1 METKSIYA
9 RYNSSSDL
17 IPSNSVWSQN
27 QPKIK
32 RIFQMHA
39 CDNKISLQELINF
52 CKRCLLVPEFI
63 SIPEIKQLYTK
74 YMINH
79 KLIFKSETSPILT
92 LKQFEDILQLIAL
105 HSIEGNKDLNNKLN
119 EFFVYIKEP
128 IKSLYKQNLITMQL
142 SDLEEDSLNYSARHT
157 YQSKIYEPLQDKPSK
172 RHKNESVI
180 DCNID
185 LALRVLSM
193 SSNIPDTMIIT
204 NTDSSLIPTPRLSF
218 CPINKNTSHSSYSNE
233 EHIPDNKTNSF
244 ENVNRKTSGD
254 NINDSNDSLEENRNN
269 ADDIEELKEFVAIE
283 KKLKVPEEQLNHNKN
298 IKTLVPSKQVDIQE
312 LVEKKRNVKRNSKSA
327 RRSIIGNSPKP
338 NLNSSR
344 LKKENTEL
352 DSSKK
357 INERIN
363 SVATIPRSARTTKS
377 SINSHLFKIIKGKP
391 PKGKTKLNPEETNNT
406 INLKNLKAESNVD
419 KDQVKIVQNLAKDLV
434 HDSSDKRLFGIE
446 TNKVTSKDYKKP
458 WIDKRNI
465 CSNIKSSIESVSD
478 KSKEGDI
485 ENMIVFY
492 RKRIFSNIFLRR
504 IIFMQW
510 YNHTLNKSS
519 KVQIFIAKAN
529 HKIKLHY
536 FFTLKRLAH
545 QSKDNKKKGIGALH
559 TFIKKRVRN
568 CLLIITKH
576 NNKEKAIKMALLAT
590 VILTTSKSSLNRTK
604 KYIIQKLTTKHSK
617 EEYIKLL
624 NTFNTL
630 KNVIQNWSQIV
641 KLPFP

>member
-1 METKSIYA
+1 MEIKHQQLSTPH
-9 RYNSSSDL
+9 NSSSDL
-17 IPSNSVWSQN
+17 MPPNSVWSQN
-27 QPKIK
+27 KPKIK
-32 RIFQMHA
+32 KIFQMHA
-39 CDNKISLQELINF
+39 CDNKVSLQELVKF
-52 CKRCLLVPEFI
+52 CKRCLLVPELI
-63 SIPEIKQLYTK
+63 STPEIKQLYTK
-74 YMINH
+74 YTTNH
-79 KLIFKSETSPILT
+79 KLAFKSETFPILN

-128 IKSLYKQNLITMQL
+128 IKSLYKQNLITMQS
-142 SDLEEDSLNYSARHT
+142 SDSEEDSLNYSARHT
-157 YQSKIYEPLQDKPSK
+157 YQSKIYEPLQDKAHK

-180 DCNID
+180 D
-185 LALRVLSM
+185 LALKVLSM
-193 SSNIPDTMIIT
+193 SSNTPDTMIIT
-204 NTDSSLIPTPRLSF
+204 NTDSYLIPTPRLSF
-218 CPINKNTSHSSYSNE
+218 YPINKNTSQSSSSNE
-233 EHIPDNKTNSF
+233 EHIPDNKTNSS
-244 ENVNRKTSGD
+244 ESVNRRTSGG

-283 KKLKVPEEQLNHNKN
+283 KKLKAPEEQLNHNKN

-327 RRSIIGNSPKP
+327 RRSIVSNSPKP

-352 DSSKK
+352 NSSKK
-357 INERIN
+357 INERTN
-363 SVATIPRSARTTKS
+363 SAAVIPKSTRTT
-377 SINSHLFKIIKGKP
+377 KGKP
-391 PKGKTKLNPEETNNT
+391 PKGKSKLKPEETNNT
-406 INLKNLKAESNVD
+406 INLKNLKAESYVD
-419 KDQVKIVQNLAKDLV
+419 KDQVEVIENLVKDLV
-434 HDSSDKRLFGIE
+434 YDSSDKISFRIDKS
-446 TNKVTSKDYKKP
+446 KVTDKDYKKP
-458 WIDKRNI
+458 WIDKSNV

-492 RKRIFSNIFLRR
+492 KKRVFSNTFLRR
-504 IIFMQW
+504 IIFVQW

-519 KVQIFIAKAN
+519 KVQIFIAKSN

-536 FFTLKRLAH
+536 FFALKRLTH
-545 QSKDNKKKGIGALH
+545 QSKDNKKKGIGILH

-568 CLLIITKH
+568 NLLIITKY

-604 KYIIQKLTTKHSK
+604 KYILQRLTTKHYK
-617 EEYIKLL
+617 EEYVKLL
-624 NTFNTL
+624 NALNKL
-630 KNVIQNWSQIV
+630 KSVIQNWPQIV